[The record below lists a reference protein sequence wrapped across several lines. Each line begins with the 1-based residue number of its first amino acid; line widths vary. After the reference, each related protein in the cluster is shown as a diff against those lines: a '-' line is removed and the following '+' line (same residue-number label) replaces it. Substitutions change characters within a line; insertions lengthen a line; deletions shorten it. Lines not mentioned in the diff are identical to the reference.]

1 MDNRSLL
8 PEPRFATMTDPIVER
23 EKLQPQS
30 WYVLRDG
37 ELSQPMSESQVCEFV
52 LEEQLTDE
60 VRIRQGE
67 SDFFPVSEV
76 RTLFAALRD
85 QGWYVRSAR
94 KLYGPFVGEKFLAL
108 VATEFF
114 EAETIRVRQGPSGDW
129 MRFDTAR
136 RRFKRQSRKLK
147 KKLLNGYLWANYH
160 NFWVAH

>member
-52 LEEQLTDE
+52 LGEQLTDE

-76 RTLFAALRD
+76 RMLFAALRD

-114 EAETIRVRQGPSGDW
+114 
-129 MRFDTAR
+129 
-136 RRFKRQSRKLK
+136 KRHLVIDACQSN
-147 KKLLNGYLWANYH
+147 LLDVVLTLNDPCCLSSCLDGGKEKPDEDRDNGHHDEEFN
-160 NFWVAH
+160 